1 MTAGEPPQGPT
12 TPRRPPW
19 EDYRGVGRRAR
30 GPDPEPDADDD
41 GRGGA
46 MGFLRELPVLLL
58 IAFGLAFLL
67 RTFVIQVFYIPSSS
81 MENTLEINDRI
92 VVEKLSYHFR
102 EPRRGEIVV
111 FEGEEDTEPE
121 NGAIGR
127 VIRSV
132 GQFIGLV
139 PVNAQDFV
147 KRVIGVPGD
156 HIEIT
161 EGTVFVN
168 GVPLEEPYVEFV
180 DGRSSGPF
188 DVPEGH
194 LFVLGDNRPNSA
206 DSRFGLGFI
215 AIDHVVGRAFVTI
228 WPLDRA
234 GTVDTPDYGQMRAP
248 QAPTDQESATEDG

>member
-1 MTAGEPPQGPT
+1 
-12 TPRRPPW
+12 
-19 EDYRGVGRRAR
+19 
-30 GPDPEPDADDD
+30 
-41 GRGGA
+41 

-102 EPRRGEIVV
+102 EPRRGEIIV
-111 FEGEEDTEPE
+111 FEGDEIPVAE
-121 NGAIGR
+121 NGAVSR
-127 VIRSV
+127 FVRSV
-132 GQFIGLV
+132 GQFIGIV

-161 EGTVFVN
+161 DGTVTVN
-168 GVPLEEPYVEFV
+168 GIPIDEPYVEFA

-188 DVPEGH
+188 DVPEGY

-206 DSRFGLGFI
+206 DSRFGLGYI
-215 AIDHVVGRAFVTI
+215 QIDHVVGRAFVTI

-234 GTVDTPDYGQMRAP
+234 GTIDRPDYRANPADDDTPA
-248 QAPTDQESATEDG
+248 TQESATEDG